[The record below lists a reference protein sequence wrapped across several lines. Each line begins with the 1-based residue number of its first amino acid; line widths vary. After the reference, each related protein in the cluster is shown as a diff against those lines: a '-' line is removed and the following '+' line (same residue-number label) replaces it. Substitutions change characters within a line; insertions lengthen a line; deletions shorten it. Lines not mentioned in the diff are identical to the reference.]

1 MKKLMTIFGA
11 ILFATIIL
19 TSCGGSDKKTSEDV
33 KEVIKNTSDDVSN
46 ETENYDQSSESGDNS
61 DENVESSS
69 SNDCDQFIKDYEE
82 FISSYIAILKKMKAN
97 PSDVTVMTECSEMA
111 SKVATMQSDAPD
123 CTDAKYITKLS

>member
-1 MKKLMTIFGA
+1 MTIFGA

-19 TSCGGSDKKTSEDV
+19 TSCGGSDKKTSDDVKEVIKNTSDDV

-82 FISSYIAILKKMKAN
+82 LL
-97 PSDVTVMTECSEMA
+97 T
-111 SKVATMQSDAPD
+111 ATLQ
-123 CTDAKYITKLS
+123 